1 MCCGKGDGTMLKI
14 TNIAQSYRGSAD
26 EVVAVRDVSLAVNGG
41 EFVAVQGPSGCGKTT
56 LLLICGALLAPDSG
70 TATVEGTDLYALPAD
85 ARARFRAQHIG
96 FVFQQFHLIPYLN
109 VRDNVLAGALAT
121 GAPLPATRAEELIG
135 RFGLAG
141 RIQHLPSELSMGE
154 RQRVALARALLN
166 QPGLVLA
173 DEPTGNLD
181 EASGDVVL
189 TALADY
195 ARAGGAVL
203 MVTHDPRA
211 GRIASR
217 TLSMR
222 AGRLA

>member
-1 MCCGKGDGTMLKI
+1 MLTI
-14 TNIAQSYRGSAD
+14 TNLSRAYRGSAGT
-26 EVVAVRDVSLAVNGG
+26 VAALCDFTATVQAG

-56 LLLICGALLAPDSG
+56 LLLICGALLTPDAG
-70 TATVEGTDLYALPAD
+70 TVAVDGADLYALPAD
-85 ARARFRAQHIG
+85 ARARFRARHIG
-96 FVFQQFHLIPYLN
+96 FVFQQFHLIPYLS

-121 GAPLPATRAEELIG
+121 GAPPSEGRAEELIA
-135 RFGLAG
+135 RFGLDS
-141 RIQHLPSELSMGE
+141 RIRHVPSELSIGE

-166 QPGLVLA
+166 QPKLILA

-181 EASGDVVL
+181 EASGNIVL

-211 GRIASR
+211 TRVAQR
-217 TLSMR
+217 VLQMQ
-222 AGRLA
+222 AGRLL

>member
-1 MCCGKGDGTMLKI
+1 MLTATHISKE
-14 TNIAQSYRGSAD
+14 YRGPSGP
-26 EVVAVRDVSLAVNGG
+26 VVALCDFSATVANG

-56 LLLICGALLAPDSG
+56 LLSICGALLAPDAG
-70 TATVEGTDLYALPAD
+70 TATVDGTDLYALPAD
-85 ARARFRAQHIG
+85 ARARFRAQRIG
-96 FVFQQFHLIPYLN
+96 FVFQQFHLIPYLS

-121 GAPLPATRAEELIG
+121 GAPLPTARAEELIE
-135 RFGLAG
+135 RFGLAD
-141 RIQHLPSELSMGE
+141 RSRHLPSELSMGE

-166 QPGLVLA
+166 RPGLVLA

-181 EASGDVVL
+181 EASGDIVL

-211 GRIASR
+211 SRIASR
-217 TLSMR
+217 TLAMR

>member
-1 MCCGKGDGTMLKI
+1 MLTA
-14 TNIAQSYRGSAD
+14 TNISKEYTGSAGA
-26 EVVAVRDVSLAVNGG
+26 VAALRGCSVAAQAG

-70 TATVEGTDLYALPAD
+70 TVRVDGADLYALSAD
-85 ARARFRAQHIG
+85 ARARFRARQIG
-96 FVFQQFHLIPYLN
+96 FVFQQFHLIPYLS

-121 GAPLPATRAEELIG
+121 GEPPAGGRAEELIA
-135 RFGLAG
+135 RFGLTG
-141 RIQHLPSELSMGE
+141 RTRHVPSELSIGE

-166 QPGLVLA
+166 NPKLVLA

-181 EASGDVVL
+181 EASGDIVL

-203 MVTHDPRA
+203 MVTHDTRA
-211 GRIASR
+211 TRVAQR
-217 TLSMR
+217 VLQMR
-222 AGRLA
+222 EGRLA

>member
-1 MCCGKGDGTMLKI
+1 MLTATHISKE
-14 TNIAQSYRGSAD
+14 YRGSSGQ
-26 EVVAVRDVSLAVNGG
+26 VAALCDVTATIGHG

-56 LLLICGALLAPDSG
+56 LLLICGALLAPDAG
-70 TATVEGTDLYALPAD
+70 TVTVDETDLYALPAD
-85 ARARFRAQHIG
+85 ARARFRAQRIG

-121 GAPLPATRAEELIG
+121 GAPPPLARAEELIE

-141 RIQHLPSELSMGE
+141 RIRHLPSELSMGE

-181 EASGDVVL
+181 EASGAVVL

-211 GRIASR
+211 GRVASR
-217 TLSMR
+217 TLAMR